1 MRRLFLIIGIAMTT
15 LKVSA
20 QTTSTYGD
28 LRAKLL
34 HVGQQ
39 FTGRNTVNDQAY
51 VRPLNW
57 ATAAASPSMAS
68 TFRTAQR
75 TSWRGCDVQ
84 AVPVSYN

>member
-1 MRRLFLIIGIAMTT
+1 MRRLIFIGIVMVT
-15 LKVSA
+15 LTVSA

-75 TSWRGCDVQ
+75 TSWRGCD
-84 AVPVSYN
+84 ARAAPASYN

>member
-1 MRRLFLIIGIAMTT
+1 MRRLIFIGIVMVT
-15 LKVSA
+15 LTVSA

-68 TFRTAQR
+68 TSPTVRPTY
-75 TSWRGCDVQ
+75 WKVCDVQ